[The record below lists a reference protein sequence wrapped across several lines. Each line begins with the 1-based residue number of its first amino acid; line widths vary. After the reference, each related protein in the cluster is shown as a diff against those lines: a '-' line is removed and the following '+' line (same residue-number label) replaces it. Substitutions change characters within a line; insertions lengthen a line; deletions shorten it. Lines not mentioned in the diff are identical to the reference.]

1 MVRSLILLAAYLL
14 LNLSSAVFVSA
25 QADSCSHRSVS
36 VYVQDSQ
43 GSPITGLV
51 PADFEAKAHGKPVKI
66 LSITPDSR
74 PHRLLLIVDTTH
86 SMNNAETGEPPG
98 EPPRWRWQIALAQHF
113 FKQNRQKAQI
123 ALLIFSKQINDVVDF
138 SQGNAA
144 VDVKLQEAAKGYDN
158 LRNDPTKGTATLHD
172 AILQGLQLFDHTSSA
187 DAIYV
192 LSDAVENNTAT
203 HDFGAVIQRLIAME
217 VRLFAVLL
225 QREIGYR
232 NKTAEEVLGPEEL
245 SEIARKSGGAILS
258 TAEWHNDRVS
268 LSANAN
274 GKATT
279 QETLTRLYQAILQR
293 SLLELE
299 LPFPLEKNE
308 SFQLKLSDSARHQW
322 KGAQIIYSDSLIG
335 CGSNSKP

>member
-1 MVRSLILLAAYLL
+1 MVRSPILLAAYLL
-14 LNLSSAVFVSA
+14 LNLSSAAFVSA
-25 QADSCSHRSVS
+25 QADSCSHRSLS

-51 PADFEAKAHGKPVKI
+51 PADLEAKAHGKPVKI
-66 LSITPDSR
+66 LSISPDSR
-74 PHRLLLIVDTTH
+74 PHRVLLIADTTH
-86 SMNNAETGEPPG
+86 SMNSAATG

-113 FKQNRQKAQI
+113 FEQNRQKAQI
-123 ALLIFSKQINDVVDF
+123 ALLIFGKQINVVVDF

-144 VDVKLQEAAKGYDN
+144 VGVKLQEAAKGYDN
-158 LRNDPTKGTATLHD
+158 LRNEPTKGTTTLHE
-172 AILQGLQLFDHTSSA
+172 AVLQGLQLFDHATSA

-192 LSDAVENNTAT
+192 LTDAVENNTAT
-203 HDFGAVIQRLIAME
+203 HDSGEVIQRLIAMD

-225 QREIGYR
+225 QQEIGYR

-279 QETLTRLYQAILQR
+279 QETLTRLYQAILQD
-293 SLLELE
+293 SLLELV

-308 SFQLKLSDSARHQW
+308 SFQLKPSDSARHQW